1 MHILFKCT
9 FIKKIVYN
17 SSSQGFLSKLYQAGA
32 IVMSRPN
39 QVYAF
44 FAFVFASHA
53 FREVDTLNYA
63 SFDSGDGN
71 FKLQWAYNNNKLFFN
86 MTCKTTGWCAVGFTT
101 TADGKNMVNYDMA
114 VAGVASN
121 TPYVYV
127 SPIKYVFII

>member
-1 MHILFKCT
+1 
-9 FIKKIVYN
+9 
-17 SSSQGFLSKLYQAGA
+17 
-32 IVMSRPN
+32 MSRPN